1 MSRRIIAV
9 SVLAVG
15 CLASTGCL
23 ATRNFVRENVQ
34 QSEAKTGQDLARVE
48 VQVTETRGVAD
59 TATKRSVEANQL
71 AGQAGAKADEANQT
85 AGRAANRAEEG
96 VGLASQAQAKAD
108 QTDTRLTRLWT
119 NRHKYA
125 IVDTLVVSFGFN
137 KWRLDDRAE
146 TSLLDVIKQLNDN
159 PGLSVNVEGYT
170 DNVGTS
176 DYNLELSRR
185 RAESVRRFIVE
196 KGIDLHRI
204 QTIGLGEA
212 RPAAANTSKQG
223 RDQNRRVA
231 VRLVTPSE

>member
-1 MSRRIIAV
+1 MNRRVVMV
-9 SVLAVG
+9 SVLAAACVT
-15 CLASTGCL
+15 STGCL

-34 QSEAKTGQDLARVE
+34 QSEAKTGQELGRVE
-48 VQVTETRGVAD
+48 TQVTETRGVAD
-59 TATKRSVEANQL
+59 DASKRATDATQL
-71 AGQAGAKADEANQT
+71 AGQAGAKAEEATQS

-96 VGLASQAQAKAD
+96 FGLATQAQAKAD
-108 QTDTRLTRLWT
+108 QTDIRLTRLWN

-125 IVDTLVVSFGFN
+125 IVDTLVISFAFD

-146 TSLLDVIKQLNDN
+146 TSLLDVIRQLNDN

-170 DNVGTS
+170 DNVGS
-176 DYNLELSRR
+176 ADYNLELSRR

-204 QTIGLGEA
+204 QTIGLGVA
-212 RPAAANTSKQG
+212 RPAAANTTKQG

>member
-1 MSRRIIAV
+1 MNRRFVAV
-9 SVLAVG
+9 SVLAAVG
-15 CLASTGCL
+15 MMSAGCL

-34 QSEAKTGQDLARVE
+34 QSETKTGQELTRVE
-48 VQVTETRGVAD
+48 GQVTQARGVAD
-59 TATKRSVEANQL
+59 AATKQATEATQL
-71 AGQAGAKADEANQT
+71 AGQAGTKADEAAQA

-96 VGLASQAQAKAD
+96 FGVATQAQAKAD

-119 NRHKYA
+119 SRHKYA
-125 IVDTLVVSFGFN
+125 IVDTLVISFGFN

-146 TSLLDVIKQLNDN
+146 TSLLDVVRQLNDN

-170 DNVGTS
+170 DDVGTA

-204 QTIGLGEA
+204 QTIGLGQA
-212 RPAAANTSKQG
+212 RPAAANATKQG

-231 VRLVTPSE
+231 IRLVTPSE

>member
-1 MSRRIIAV
+1 MSRRFIVV
-9 SVLAVG
+9 SVLAAVSVT
-15 CLASTGCL
+15 STGCL

-34 QSEAKTGQDLARVE
+34 QSETKTGAELARVDG
-48 VQVTETRGVAD
+48 QLTETRGVAD
-59 TATKRSVEANQL
+59 EATKRAVAANDL
-71 AGQAGAKADEANQT
+71 AGQAGAKADEANQA

-96 VGLASQAQAKAD
+96 IGLATQAQAKAD

-125 IVDTLVVSFGFN
+125 IVDTLVISFAFD

-146 TSLLDVIKQLNDN
+146 TSLLDVVRQLNDN

-170 DNVGTS
+170 DNVGS
-176 DYNLELSRR
+176 ADYNLELSRR

-196 KGIDLHRI
+196 KGIELHRI

-212 RPAAANTSKQG
+212 RPTAANTTKQG

-231 VRLVTPSE
+231 IRLLTPSE